1 MYRILIVGA
10 GYAGSAVAQYFC
22 RQKQR
27 VWALVQTPEKQAA
40 LEAMGALPVL
50 ADLTKP
56 ETLEGIPPAHFVL
69 LSAAPRERSTA
80 AYEAIYLKGIE
91 NCLRRIRNQLHPL
104 LILYLS
110 STSVYGDRQ
119 GAWVDEDSVLKPD
132 SDRARILV
140 EAERQVLGCGMPSAI
155 LRLGGIYGPGR
166 NRVATVQNSDWKP
179 PAEDAYM
186 NVIHVEDIVQAV
198 ALLFKKAEAGSVYLG
213 CDGQS
218 PKRSEFYAWLCKQLG
233 KSWRPSFDRQA
244 GLSGKRCRNDR
255 LCALGQSF
263 RYPSFR
269 EGYGVLL
276 AAPES
281 NPAGKEI

>member
-22 RQKQR
+22 HQKQR
-27 VWALVQTPEKQAA
+27 VWTLVQTPEKQAA
-40 LEAMGALPVL
+40 LKAMGAMPVL

-69 LSAAPRERSTA
+69 LSAAPRERTTA
-80 AYEAIYLKGIE
+80 AYEALYLKGIE
-91 NCLRRIRNQLHPL
+91 NCLQRIRNQIHPL

-110 STSVYGDRQ
+110 STSVYGDQQ
-119 GAWVDEDSVLKPD
+119 GVWVDENSALKPD
-132 SDRARILV
+132 SDQARILI

-166 NRVATVQNSDWKP
+166 NRLAAVQNSDWKP

-186 NVIHVEDIVQAV
+186 NMIHVEDIVQAV
-198 ALLFKKAEAGSVYLG
+198 ALLFKKAEAGNVYLG
-213 CDGQS
+213 CDGQP
-218 PKRSEFYAWLCKQLG
+218 PKRSEFYAWLCEQLG
-233 KSWRPSFDRQA
+233 KSWKPSLGRQA
-244 GLSGKRCRNDR
+244 GLRGKRCRNDR

-263 RYPSFR
+263 HYPSFR
-269 EGYGVLL
+269 EGYSALMAVT
-276 AAPES
+276 ES
-281 NPAGKEI
+281 KQAGKEI